1 MSETQDTPPTS
12 KQASQ
17 SPNLSQKSDTDQEG
31 VGGREKGG
39 EGKGE
44 EGGAPQLP
52 EPRLHLL
59 AVLGVLI
66 PHMKF
71 TLPETR
77 METLR
82 WLMWLHQQ
90 LPKRVGLRGI
100 YSCRGRSINGGVC
113 GEEAHI
119 DQCWH

>member
-1 MSETQDTPPTS
+1 M
-12 KQASQ
+12 K
-17 SPNLSQKSDTDQEG
+17 
-31 VGGREKGG
+31 
-39 EGKGE
+39 E
-44 EGGAPQLP
+44 EGGEVKGEDSGGQK

-66 PHMKF
+66 PHMKY

-90 LPKRVGLRGI
+90 LPKRVSLREL
-100 YSCRGRSINGGVC
+100 V
-113 GEEAHI
+113 
-119 DQCWH
+119 

>member
-1 MSETQDTPPTS
+1 MGRPIG

-17 SPNLSQKSDTDQEG
+17 SPNLSRKSDTDQEG
-31 VGGREKGG
+31 VGGGG

-44 EGGAPQLP
+44 EGVAPQLP

-82 WLMWLHQQ
+82 WLLWLHQQ

-100 YSCRGRSINGGVC
+100 VVE
-113 GEEAHI
+113 GEA
-119 DQCWH
+119 

>member
-1 MSETQDTPPTS
+1 MGRPIG
-12 KQASQ
+12 KQAGQ
-17 SPNLSQKSDTDQEG
+17 SPVLSRKSDTDTDSL
-31 VGGREKGG
+31 GGREKGG

-44 EGGAPQLP
+44 EGGAPPQT

-90 LPKRVGLRGI
+90 LPKRVR
-100 YSCRGRSINGGVC
+100 RSLGVGEGGGERR
-113 GEEAHI
+113 GEEGRVV
-119 DQCWH
+119 